1 MPVPKRKHSR
11 ARRDSR
17 ASRNMALKPTTPIAC
32 QTCQAP
38 INSHQ
43 ACRSCGYYKGVK
55 IFSTKT
61 DRMHKRGKNLRSKQ
75 EKAKKAGAVSEPAV
89 TEKK

>member
-11 ARRDSR
+11 SRRDSR
-17 ASRNMALKPTTPIAC
+17 ASQNMALSPILPIAC

-38 INSHQ
+38 VSSHQ
-43 ACRSCGYYKGVK
+43 VCKACGYYKGRK
-55 IFSTKT
+55 IFATKT
-61 DRMHKRGKNLRSKQ
+61 DRMHKRGESLKVKQ
-75 EKAKKAGAVSEPAV
+75 EQAKKANPVAEPVV

>member
-17 ASRNMALKPTTPIAC
+17 ASRNMALKPSPAIAC

-38 INSHQ
+38 ISSHQ
-43 ACRSCGYYKGVK
+43 ACKACGYYKGVK
-55 IFSTKT
+55 IFTTKT
-61 DRMHKRGKNLRSKQ
+61 DRMHKRGESLRSKQ
-75 EKAKKAGAVSEPAV
+75 EKAKKVGAEAEPVV